1 MKGYRKL
8 QQIQTQYHFIKLT
21 RFIYFGVSIG
31 LILQIM
37 NLIPSVV
44 LQRMI
49 DDYIPMR
56 QLNAIY
62 SGIAILIIIPL
73 ISTTFI
79 LFQKVWINSKAKS
92 MGHQLSLTLF
102 NKLMNQ
108 SLDFYQR
115 NNSNELLSY
124 CNKNF
129 YSYLLFWMSEFPSV
143 VVNGVISMIYFIWL
157 TSIHWWYA
165 LILIIYI
172 PLLKIPGDFMSAKVG
187 VYFKDIIT
195 HNARSSEI
203 IGEVFKGIR
212 TVKLNHLQPIWIKEL
227 KGTYQRVETFWNKV
241 VLYDNMSGIWMN
253 QFVAM
258 LFKSL
263 CLALGFFLILQ
274 DKMSIG
280 QLMLIFTMSGS
291 YFSLVHQIIYS
302 KFSLSKHEAEHEQLF
317 TYLDLE
323 ESSSIDPEGSELSS
337 IQTIEFKNVSFA
349 YQDTSILS
357 RLNLKVKQ
365 GEWIGIIGE
374 SGIGKSTLLDI
385 LVGLYQVK
393 EGCILINEKRLSC
406 YNEEQLANQIVYLS
420 QTNYVFSGS
429 IKSNLY
435 LVKPDASDKEMRAVL
450 EQVGLLDVIA
460 KLPDGIET
468 KMGEDGAV
476 FSQGEKQRFIIAQG
490 LLKGASLY
498 LLDEMTAHLDV
509 DTEMKIRILF
519 KSLQREKGV
528 TIISV
533 SHHHNFLVQADEVYE
548 LKKGQGLCHFEL
560 KKT

>member
-1 MKGYRKL
+1 MRGYRKL
-8 QQIQTQYHFIKLT
+8 QQIQTKYQFIKLK
-21 RFIYFGVSIG
+21 RFIYLGVIIG
-31 LILQIM
+31 LSLQIM

-49 DDYIPMR
+49 DDYLPMG
-56 QLNAIY
+56 QLSSIY
-62 SGIAILIIIPL
+62 SGIVIIIVIPL
-73 ISTTFI
+73 ISATLI
-79 LFQKVWINSKAKS
+79 LVQKVWINSKAKS
-92 MGHQLSLTLF
+92 MGHQLSVTIF

-108 SLDFYQR
+108 SLDFYQK

-129 YSYLLFWMSEFPSV
+129 YSYLLFWMSEFPSMI
-143 VVNGVISMIYFIWL
+143 VNSMMSIIYFIWL
-157 TSIHWWYA
+157 TSIHWSYA
-165 LILIIYI
+165 LILFTYI
-172 PLLKIPGDFMSAKVG
+172 PLLKLPGDRMSAKVG
-187 VYFKDIIT
+187 VYFKDIMT
-195 HNARSSEI
+195 CNARSSEI

-241 VLYDNMSGIWMN
+241 VLYDNMSGVWMN

-263 CLALGFFLILQ
+263 CLALGFFLILH
-274 DKMSIG
+274 DEMSIG

-291 YFSLVHQIIYS
+291 YFSLVHQIVYS

-323 ESSSIDPEGSELSS
+323 DDSSINRGASKLSS
-337 IQTIEFKNVSFA
+337 IQTIEYKDVSFS
-349 YQDTSILS
+349 YQDNPILS

-374 SGIGKSTLLDI
+374 SGIGKSTLLDL
-385 LVGLYQVK
+385 LVGLYQTK
-393 EGCILINEKRLSC
+393 EGEILVNEQKASC

-429 IKSNLY
+429 IRLNLQ
-435 LVKPDASDKEMRAVL
+435 LMKPDASDKEMKVVL
-450 EQVGLLDVIA
+450 EQVGLLDMIA
-460 KLPDGIET
+460 KLPDGIEA

-498 LLDEMTAHLDV
+498 LLDEITAHLDV
-509 DTEMKIRILF
+509 ETETRIRTLF
-519 KSLQREKGV
+519 KSLQQEKGI

-533 SHHHNFLVQADEVYE
+533 SHHHNFLNQADEVYE
-548 LKKGQGLCHFEL
+548 LKRGQGLCHCEL
-560 KKT
+560 KKN